1 MSTPSPLE
9 LRHLRSLAAIADSR
23 RLAEAAERV
32 HLTQSALS
40 HQVRALEAHYGVTL
54 FQRTSAG
61 LRFTPAGQR
70 LLELA
75 RTTLASMQD
84 AERDLARL
92 KGDAGGE
99 LRIALECH
107 TCFDWLMPVMDDF
120 RRRWPEVEVDLVAG
134 FHSDPMKLLQTGK
147 ADLVI
152 GSQPP
157 RGREWTVF
165 PLFRFEIQL
174 VLPVEHRLQAK
185 RHVEAADLDGETLI
199 TYPVPEERIDFIREV
214 LKPARVKLPR
224 RTAELTVAIV
234 QLVASRRGV
243 AALPNW
249 GLKNYVDLDYV
260 LAKRIGAKGLW
271 SDLYAVTPRAF
282 AQKPFL
288 PELAAI
294 IRAKCASD
302 LEGIELLPER
312 VPPRR

>member
-1 MSTPSPLE
+1 MAFMSSASPLE
-9 LRHLRSLAAIADSR
+9 LRHLRSLAAIADTR
-23 RLAEAAERV
+23 RLAEAAGRV

-54 FQRTSAG
+54 FQRTSTG

-75 RTTLASMQD
+75 RAALAAVQD

-147 ADLVI
+147 ADFVI
-152 GSQPP
+152 GSRPP
-157 RGREWTVF
+157 RRRDWAVF
-165 PLFRFEIQL
+165 PLFRFEIQV
-174 VLPVEHRLQAK
+174 VLPVDHRLRAK
-185 RHVEAADLDGETLI
+185 RHVEAADLEGETLI

-214 LKPARVKLPR
+214 LRPARVKLMR

-234 QLVASRRGV
+234 QLVASRRGI

-249 GLKNYVDLDYV
+249 GLKNYVELDYV
-260 LAKRIGAKGLW
+260 LAKRVGAKGLW
-271 SDLYAVTPRAF
+271 SELYAIAPRAL
-282 AQKPFL
+282 AAKPFL
-288 PELAAI
+288 SELAAI
-294 IRAKCASD
+294 IRSKCAAELD
-302 LEGIELLPER
+302 GIALLPT
-312 VPPRR
+312 P